1 MDLGIENKVAL
12 VTGGGGGLGGAIAA
26 SLAREG
32 ARVVVADIDLDAA
45 VQTASRIGAAGG
57 TAMPMQWDLADLG
70 HTESRVAE
78 IAAHWGDVQILV
90 NNTGGPPPTQAQGVH
105 TDDWER
111 HFRAM
116 VASVI
121 RLTDAVLPGMRRAGW
136 GRVITSASSG
146 VLAPI
151 PNLGISNTLRAALLG
166 WSKTLSREV
175 AAAGVTV
182 NLVLPG
188 RIATRRIQQLDE
200 AKAGREGRTLSE
212 VVDASADSIPM
223 GRYGRPQEYGDTI
236 AFLASE
242 AASYITGSTV
252 RVDGG
257 LIPGI

>member
-1 MDLGIENKVAL
+1 MDLGIANRIAL
-12 VTGGGGGLGGAIAA
+12 VTGGGGGLGGAIAD

-45 VQTASRIGAAGG
+45 RQAASRIEAAGG
-57 TAMPMQWDLADLG
+57 TAMPMHWDLSELG
-70 HTESRVAE
+70 HTEARVAR

-90 NNTGGPPPTQAQGVH
+90 NNTGGPPPTLAQGVH
-105 TDDWER
+105 TDDWEK

-121 RLTDAVLPGMRRAGW
+121 RLTDAVLPGMRRAQW

-146 VLAPI
+146 VAAPI

-175 AAAGVTV
+175 AAAGITANV
-182 NLVLPG
+182 VLPG

-200 AKAGREGRTLSE
+200 AKAGREGRALAE
-212 VVDASADSIPM
+212 VVDASTDSIPA
-223 GRYGRPQEYGDTI
+223 GRYGRPQEYGDTV